1 MPVIKPTGL
10 AQTSADTDSQSGCGC
25 GIMMAV
31 GCCEEEEE
39 YEPEPPVPPKIDPE
53 TPIGNIEMNLDV
65 LLTHILHEV
74 HPDPADIEMPE
85 TNTPEEQTMIT
96 EVIEPV
102 VIQLINEDVVP
113 NLPTC
118 TLPGQ

>member
-1 MPVIKPTGL
+1 MYKLSLAGSALLSLAQAITLRSNAVDMPVIKPTGL

-39 YEPEPPVPPKIDPE
+39 YEPEPPVPPKPDPE

-85 TNTPEEQTMIT
+85 TNTPEE
-96 EVIEPV
+96 
-102 VIQLINEDVVP
+102 
-113 NLPTC
+113 
-118 TLPGQ
+118 